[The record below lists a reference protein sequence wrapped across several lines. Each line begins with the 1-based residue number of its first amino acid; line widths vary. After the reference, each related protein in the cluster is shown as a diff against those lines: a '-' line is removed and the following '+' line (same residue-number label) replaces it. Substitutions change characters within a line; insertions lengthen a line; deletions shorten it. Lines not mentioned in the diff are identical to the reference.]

1 MGYGNLGDDSASN
14 EKGILKG
21 LRLFGKKGPQQPSPP
36 SRRGAAETEG
46 RGASA
51 VAKDGIPG
59 ADRMVAPSWRASSSA
74 AVAGFDRNGFVRYN
88 VAEEDDVFLRTES
101 DRAVPEE
108 EGPALR
114 KAVPNRFAVAEEPPV
129 REGPEIKLASPS
141 EARAFVAI
149 KPCDMFLNALDVEP
163 VDEDEFNRIF
173 IKPAKSDEEFDEEI
187 RFESDGF
194 VTPEGPG
201 SVIGGVDFAK
211 TSTEAEGFPAHAVA
225 YQAGIPEP
233 PAEDGGMLPRTEAQA
248 GTIRDAEADAEAS
261 SQRDAR
267 TELGYERS
275 DIPMFSE
282 GAYLQE
288 DPESVAEALLIRVSE
303 PVSISEESEEQ
314 EEDVSEC
321 GSESGESVLIIP
333 IDLIDPASDEREQTL
348 SLSCETE
355 ALIPIPVEFGE
366 TSAEEFAAESVPEP
380 PAFIDISAL
389 LETENVPDAAFA
401 CEVPV
406 VSEECQP
413 SQSEQSAASSSE
425 EEATIESILGEA
437 ASEPLAVELPAPEG
451 AIALPS
457 PEEEEETA
465 VSGAPSFID
474 ISGLMHT
481 GEEPAEASPYPEPP
495 MFIDISALLE
505 PVLEA
510 AGDPAEGAVEAS
522 SDQGGPDDADIP
534 AAPRFIDIS
543 ALLEPVLEA
552 AGDPA
557 EGAVE
562 ASSDQGGPDD
572 AEIPAAPRFI
582 DISALLVPMEAT
594 GYEPATE
601 AMAVS
606 GSDFVLEDPSYA
618 QPEAALTSSA
628 AAAETMSDRG
638 AVCSE
643 DPYDEMYDFLPPA
656 RTPVRREPRGNFRSE
671 LTTASVSGVLVDR
684 TVSSVFDFDDVYSGE
699 TVLPEGAVICMDDEV
714 SGVMMLA
721 VPGLEGDVAES
732 ESVLPEPQEMPLPDD
747 GLDAPPEPVR
757 PEPEAARG
765 STVAFAFAGRTAIP
779 GGSGIRFSIGTP

>member
-481 GEEPAEASPYPEPP
+481 GEEPAEASPSPEPP

-522 SDQGGPDDADIP
+522 SDQGGPDDAD
-534 AAPRFIDIS
+534 
-543 ALLEPVLEA
+543 
-552 AGDPA
+552 
-557 EGAVE
+557 
-562 ASSDQGGPDD
+562 
-572 AEIPAAPRFI
+572 IPAAPRFI

>member
-1 MGYGNLGDDSASN
+1 
-14 EKGILKG
+14 
-21 LRLFGKKGPQQPSPP
+21 
-36 SRRGAAETEG
+36 
-46 RGASA
+46 
-51 VAKDGIPG
+51 
-59 ADRMVAPSWRASSSA
+59 
-74 AVAGFDRNGFVRYN
+74 
-88 VAEEDDVFLRTES
+88 
-101 DRAVPEE
+101 
-108 EGPALR
+108 
-114 KAVPNRFAVAEEPPV
+114 
-129 REGPEIKLASPS
+129 
-141 EARAFVAI
+141 
-149 KPCDMFLNALDVEP
+149 
-163 VDEDEFNRIF
+163 
-173 IKPAKSDEEFDEEI
+173 
-187 RFESDGF
+187 
-194 VTPEGPG
+194 
-201 SVIGGVDFAK
+201 
-211 TSTEAEGFPAHAVA
+211 
-225 YQAGIPEP
+225 
-233 PAEDGGMLPRTEAQA
+233 
-248 GTIRDAEADAEAS
+248 
-261 SQRDAR
+261 
-267 TELGYERS
+267 
-275 DIPMFSE
+275 MFSE

-333 IDLIDPASDEREQTL
+333 IDLIDPASDEGEQTL

-389 LETENVPDAAFA
+389 LETENVPDAAFD

-413 SQSEQSAASSSE
+413 SQSEPSAAASSE

-481 GEEPAEASPYPEPP
+481 GEEPAEASPSPEPP
-495 MFIDISALLE
+495 M
-505 PVLEA
+505 
-510 AGDPAEGAVEAS
+510 
-522 SDQGGPDDADIP
+522 
-534 AAPRFIDIS
+534 FIDIS